1 MGCFLITT
9 GLGSYL
15 TSLLVVIA
23 RSASNGVW
31 YPSKNPNEGK
41 LEYFF
46 FLLAGIMM
54 VNFVIFLFVA
64 SWYKYKTNER
74 SKKAD
79 AKTDL
84 WVDEGTPN
92 DPEGECNSNI

>member
-15 TSLLVVIA
+15 TSLLVVIV

-31 YPSKNPNEGK
+31 YPSKNPNKGK

-54 VNFVIFLFVA
+54 VNFAIFVFIA

-74 SKKAD
+74 SKKGD
-79 AKTDL
+79 AKSDL
-84 WVDEGTPN
+84 WVDGDTPN